1 MSKVQAIMM
10 KSADNTATV
19 VETIEPNSDVLLDN
33 AGKKIGIHVTERI
46 PFGHKFATRAISKG
60 ESIVKY
66 GERIGFASQ
75 NIEVGQHVHVH
86 NMESGR
92 GRGDKT

>member
-1 MSKVQAIMM
+1 MSKIQAIMM

-19 VETIEPNSDVLLDN
+19 LEIIEPNSDVLLDN
-33 AGKKIGIHVTERI
+33 AGKMISIHVIEKI
-46 PFGHKFATRAISKG
+46 PFGHKFATKDIAKG

-66 GERIGFASQ
+66 GESIGIASQ
-75 NIEVGQHVHVH
+75 NIAAGQHVHIH
-86 NMESGR
+86 NMESKR